1 MVDTFLLRDHARLS
15 CRCGTDV
22 ASAPDAKRAGGYAA
36 GPFGTW
42 STPAGN
48 DAKRRSSGLAGQF
61 GLAGRRQR
69 DPCRGAAEHITLGL
83 VGVSGLLRGQLD
95 RAGGVADLDGD
106 LLVVGEEIDRREA
119 LV

>member
-1 MVDTFLLRDHARLS
+1 MVDTLRLRDHARLS
-15 CRCGTDV
+15 CRSGTDE

-42 STPAGN
+42 STPAGI
-48 DAKRRSSGLAGQF
+48 DAKRRSSGLAGLF

-69 DPCRGAAEHITLGL
+69 EPSRRTTEHITLGL

-106 LLVVGEEIDRREA
+106 LL
-119 LV
+119 